1 MFLSSISLEDLIFH
15 AKITYYGSLIKSE
28 LWKAN
33 EIDVLHALNK
43 FFQIS
48 DRKASSLVYINKL
61 DSNQAFWFDVVTGF
75 NFFQFVLME
84 VDVSNLS

>member
-1 MFLSSISLEDLIFH
+1 M
-15 AKITYYGSLIKSE
+15 
-28 LWKAN
+28 
-33 EIDVLHALNK
+33 LHALNK